1 MRHRLNKKLL
11 EQDICETVSGLP
23 VNIGAHALKLTAV
36 TALASR
42 YMKWTKGLTLTMDDV
57 ELRSEDWEMLIP
69 KDDDVDAISARFYKK
84 SPGRNNRE
92 PKLVFVSK
100 LEHLVLALPYEK
112 YEIALAHSVRDLDD
126 DTLPVLAT
134 TGKVTQSLLL

>member
-57 ELRSEDWEMLIP
+57 ELRSEDWEMLSRH
-69 KDDDVDAISARFYKK
+69 VDRV
-84 SPGRNNRE
+84 G
-92 PKLVFVSK
+92 
-100 LEHLVLALPYEK
+100 
-112 YEIALAHSVRDLDD
+112 SV
-126 DTLPVLAT
+126 
-134 TGKVTQSLLL
+134 